1 MKHRKVQP
9 STEERMFYG
18 ARKEEGR
25 LISLS
30 MRQAG
35 KRVADGSASDQLLLH
50 FIKLGSSLVELE
62 RQKLEQERALVEQK
76 TKLLINQNAMGD
88 EYQAVIDAIRGYR
101 GGNEDL

>member
-1 MKHRKVQP
+1 MKQRKVQP

-18 ARKEEGR
+18 ARNEEGR
-25 LISLS
+25 LISQA
-30 MRQAG
+30 MRLAS
-35 KRVADGSASDQLLLH
+35 KRVADGSASDQLVLH
-50 FIKLGSSLVELE
+50 FIKLGSSMVELE